1 MLGFCLHNYRYSQ
14 GKFRCSKCG
23 HTTYGADT
31 TYEFK
36 DDEESYVKPLSNRSK
51 IAGFL
56 IVLVLILGTTHWILT
71 DENIWRDTLYDQY
84 SRDPENT
91 ANIIEAHIAR
101 ITNEFRD

>member
-36 DDEESYVKPLSNRSK
+36 DDEESYVKPLSN
-51 IAGFL
+51 
-56 IVLVLILGTTHWILT
+56 
-71 DENIWRDTLYDQY
+71 Q
-84 SRDPENT
+84 
-91 ANIIEAHIAR
+91 IIYTSMIQF
-101 ITNEFRD
+101 ITFIFTNNPPGNKKYC